1 MTIDTGRQKPTNIAP
16 YRIPVRWRAKLE
28 DEVQALL
35 KLDIIQPSRS
45 PYAAPVVCVAKPDGS
60 LRMCIDYREL
70 NKTIVTDAYP
80 MPRIEELI
88 DKVAPVAFIST
99 VELAKGYYQVP
110 LAEDIQHKT
119 AFITPQGKFK
129 FKWMPFRLKNAPAV
143 FQRLMQTILQDLPY
157 ASAYLDDV
165 VVYSHTWKEHLQH
178 LGEVFRH
185 LSDAG
190 LTLKLKKCAFGRAQV
205 SFLGHILGR
214 GTVQPQEMKVEA
226 LKMYKKPKT
235 KRDLRAFLGLIGY

>member
-1 MTIDTGRQKPTNIAP
+1 MTIDTGSQKPTNIAP
-16 YRIPVRWRAKLE
+16 YRISVRWRAKLE

-165 VVYSHTWKEHLQH
+165 VVYSHRWEEHLQH
-178 LGEVFRH
+178 LGEVFRR
-185 LSDAG
+185 LLDAG

-205 SFLGHILGR
+205 SFLGHILG
-214 GTVQPQEMKVEA
+214 
-226 LKMYKKPKT
+226 
-235 KRDLRAFLGLIGY
+235 